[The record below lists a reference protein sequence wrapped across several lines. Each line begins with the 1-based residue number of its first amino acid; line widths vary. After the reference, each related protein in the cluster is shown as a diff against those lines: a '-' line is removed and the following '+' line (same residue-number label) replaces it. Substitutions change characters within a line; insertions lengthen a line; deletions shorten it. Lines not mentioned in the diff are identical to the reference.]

1 MLAQLVKNLPAI
13 RRPQF
18 NYWVSKICWRRD
30 RLPTAVFWP
39 GELHGLFHGVT
50 RVGPK
55 LGLPDAKTLMLGKI
69 ENRRIRG

>member
-50 RVGPK
+50 RVGH
-55 LGLPDAKTLMLGKI
+55 D
-69 ENRRIRG
+69 